1 MLRIV
6 ELLIDCGISRR
17 DLSAATGVNRDRF
30 TKTFLREN
38 FPQVTRGADGRFRAS
53 IEAFIEK
60 HTAAQAW
67 LCTRA
72 LPVSA
77 IWESIGEAPHLKGKY
92 PAGHGAKVHGR
103 QNEPAIMP
111 GNPLGLQIR
120 EEEKD
125 MLNPRTLRHFKLF
138 SNPFAGEIR
147 QEKDIFLGE
156 EHIFLREMMLETA
169 RNCGM
174 TAVIGEV
181 GSGKSIMRKAVAGK
195 LINEGVKIIYPLI
208 VDKSRISP
216 SSLIDAIIMDI
227 SEETPKRSLE
237 AKTRQAFRLLKN
249 RAAAGLKQVL
259 MIEEAHLLTAK
270 AIKCLK
276 QIHELENGFDKVLGI
291 IILGQPELKNL
302 LDETMHP
309 ELREVIRRI
318 TVAEITDLG
327 QEIEP
332 YLKHKFSRIAQG
344 RFPEIFAPDSIE
356 ALARRLLGRCYPLAV
371 NALAAKA
378 MNLAADMGEAVV
390 TPELVNMA

>member
-17 DLSAATGVNRDRF
+17 DLTAATGINRDRF
-30 TKTFLREN
+30 TKTFLHEN
-38 FPQVTRGADGRFRAS
+38 FPQLPRGADESFRAS

-60 HTAAQAW
+60 HATGQAW
-67 LCTRA
+67 LSRHG

-77 IWESIGEAPHLKGKY
+77 IWESIGEAPHLKGRY

-103 QNEPAIMP
+103 QSDPAIIP
-111 GNPLGLQIR
+111 GNALEIQIR

-125 MLNPRTLRHFKLF
+125 MLNQRTLKHFKLF
-138 SNPFAGEIR
+138 ANPFAGEIR

-169 RNCGM
+169 RNQGF

-181 GSGKSIMRKAVAGK
+181 GSGKSIMRKAVASR
-195 LINEGVKIIYPLI
+195 LMSEGVKIIFPMI
-208 VDKSRISP
+208 IDKRRISP

-237 AKTRQAFRLLKN
+237 AKTRQAFQLLKN
-249 RAAAGLKQVL
+249 RAAANLKQVL
-259 MIEEAHLLTAK
+259 MIEEAHLLTAG
-270 AIKCLK
+270 AIKSLK
-276 QIHELENGFDKVLGI
+276 QIHELENGYEKTVGI
-291 IILGQPELKNL
+291 IILGQTELKHL

-332 YLKHKFSRIAQG
+332 YLKHKFGRIAAG
-344 RFPEIFAPDSIE
+344 RFPEIFAPESIE
-356 ALARRLLGRCYPLAV
+356 AVARRLPGRCYPLSV
-371 NALAAKA
+371 NALTAKA